1 MQVTLTPKKAVIR
14 TDDSGVH
21 DVAGQ
26 LAERTFFEGSWPSP
40 TKPTL
45 SSGNVTV
52 FSGLC
57 LGPNAFLRYATG
69 VRLFCPDNESRT
81 FIKDAGMRATSKIAV
96 FDTTLRDGEQAAG
109 TRLGSRDKITL
120 ARQLARLKVDIIEAG
135 FPASSPEDFDAVR
148 KIAEEIKGPTIC
160 ALSRAV
166 AADIESCGKALVK
179 AARPRIH
186 TGIGVSDIHIMG
198 KFRDERYGKTLEAKR
213 VKLVALAVDA
223 VKRARN
229 CVGDVQFYAEDAG
242 RADAPYLF
250 EMLEAVIDA
259 GATVVNIPD
268 TTGYTVPEQYGEL
281 IRSIRESVPNI
292 ARATISVHCH
302 DDLGLAVANSLAGIR
317 NGARQVEGTINGIGE
332 RAGNAAL
339 EEIVMGIRTRA
350 DYYGVSTGV
359 EPREFFRTSRM
370 VADMLGMPVP
380 ANKAVVGSNAFAHS
394 SGIHV
399 DGFLKDRQT
408 YEIMRPADVGVTGSR
423 VILTARTGRAG
434 LRSRLEKLGYELSKQ
449 ELETMYQRFLAVAD
463 KKQEVLD
470 EDLLALVHDELPPVK
485 QNVKLEYLHSYS
497 GTAAIPTATV
507 RLLVNGK
514 MKEGASVGDG
524 PVDAVYKAIAELTTT
539 HAKLVRYDIR
549 AVTEGTEAM
558 GEVTVQLEI
567 GNRRVIGRG
576 VSTDIIEASA
586 KAYVDGLNRL
596 G

>member
-1 MQVTLTPKKAVIR
+1 MA
-14 TDDSGVH
+14 
-21 DVAGQ
+21 
-26 LAERTFFEGSWPSP
+26 
-40 TKPTL
+40 
-45 SSGNVTV
+45 
-52 FSGLC
+52 
-57 LGPNAFLRYATG
+57 
-69 VRLFCPDNESRT
+69 
-81 FIKDAGMRATSKIAV
+81 IKATSKIAV

-148 KIAEEIKGPTIC
+148 SIAHQIEGPIIC

-166 AADIESCGKALVK
+166 TADIEACGKALAK

-198 KFRDERYGKTLEAKR
+198 KFQDDRYGKTLAGKKAKLI
-213 VKLVALAVDA
+213 VLAVDA
-223 VKRARN
+223 VKCARN
-229 CVGDVQFYAEDAG
+229 CVDDVQFYAEDAG
-242 RADAPYLF
+242 RADPAYLYQ
-250 EMLEAVIDA
+250 MLEAVIDA

-281 IRSIRESVPNI
+281 IRGIRINVPNI

-339 EEIVMGIRTRA
+339 EEVCMGLRTRA
-350 DYYGVSTGV
+350 DYYALSTGI
-359 EPREFFRTSRM
+359 EPRELFRTSRM

-380 ANKAVVGSNAFAHS
+380 ANKAIIGTNAFSHS

-408 YEIMRPADVGVTGSR
+408 YEIMRPEDVGINASR
-423 VILTARTGRAG
+423 VVLTARTGRAG
-434 LRSRLEKLGYELSKQ
+434 LRSRLAKLGYELSKP
-449 ELETMYQRFLAVAD
+449 ELDTMYQRFLTVAD

-470 EDLLALVHDELPPVK
+470 EDLVALVHDELPPVQ
-485 QNVKLEYLHSYS
+485 QNLKLEYLHCYS

-507 RLLVNGK
+507 RLLVKGT
-514 MKEGASVGDG
+514 MKEGASIGDG
-524 PVDAVYKAIAELTTT
+524 QVDAIYKAIAAVTGTN
-539 HAKLVRYDIR
+539 AKLLRYDIR

-558 GEVTVQLEI
+558 GEVTVHLEAN
-567 GNRRVIGRG
+567 NRRVMGRG
-576 VSTDIIEASA
+576 ASTDVIEASA